1 VSISLKQAR
10 VLVLG
15 GSSGIGL
22 ATAAAAV
29 EGEAQVTIASRS
41 RDKLD
46 AALTS
51 LDGKAKAVV
60 LDTGDAAAIEEF
72 FAKEA
77 PWDHV
82 VVSAAKTPSGPVR
95 GLSLDDAYA
104 AMESKFWGTYR
115 VARAAKFTEQGSLT
129 FVSGFLSVRPSPA
142 SVLQGAINAALES
155 LARGLALELAP
166 VRVNAVSP
174 GLIET
179 PLWAGMDAAKRSALF
194 ENVAARLPVRRVGQP
209 EDIAG
214 AVMFLATNPFA
225 TGSTMRVD
233 GGGAIA

>member
-1 VSISLKQAR
+1 MSISLKQAR

-46 AALTS
+46 AAVTS
-51 LDGKAKAVV
+51 LGKAKAVV

-82 VVSAAKTPSGPVR
+82 VVSAAKTPSGR
-95 GLSLDDAYA
+95 CA
-104 AMESKFWGTYR
+104 A
-115 VARAAKFTEQGSLT
+115 
-129 FVSGFLSVRPSPA
+129 
-142 SVLQGAINAALES
+142 
-155 LARGLALELAP
+155 
-166 VRVNAVSP
+166 
-174 GLIET
+174 
-179 PLWAGMDAAKRSALF
+179 
-194 ENVAARLPVRRVGQP
+194 
-209 EDIAG
+209 
-214 AVMFLATNPFA
+214 
-225 TGSTMRVD
+225 
-233 GGGAIA
+233 